1 MANTT
6 FNGPV
11 RSENGFEVVTKNNT
25 TGAYITRQAAGL
37 PDMTGMAF
45 GNLATGANITLGVG
59 TPAGSPGIIEAVNYT
74 GAAACA
80 VALPAAISGTIA
92 IYVQSIDT
100 AGGVATL
107 TFDAVGTDVWSTGS
121 IIESRTGAAVTYD
134 SSAAGDT
141 KLVFTPANV
150 VTNLLTT
157 GGIIAFQCFEDG
169 VWTISSRLGG
179 AGTATTGSFAFA
191 A

>member
-6 FNGPV
+6 FSGPV
-11 RSENGFEVVTKNNT
+11 RSENGFEIVTKNNT

-45 GNLATGANITLGVG
+45 GSLATGANITLGAGV
-59 TPAGSPGIIEAVNYT
+59 PAGSPGVIDAVDYT

-80 VALPAAISGTIA
+80 AALPAAISGVIV

-100 AGGVATL
+100 AGGTETL
-107 TFDAVGTDVWSTGS
+107 TFNAAGTDVWATGS
-121 IIESRTGAAVTYD
+121 NIESRFGNAVTYD
-134 SSAAGDT
+134 NSAAGET
-141 KLVFTPANV
+141 QLVFTPANAA
-150 VTNLLTT
+150 TNLLTT

>member
-37 PDMTGMAF
+37 PDMTGMAAAS
-45 GNLATGANITLGVG
+45 LATGANITLGVG

-107 TFDAVGTDVWSTGS
+107 TFDAAGTDVWATGS
-121 IIESRTGAAVTYD
+121 NIESRAGAAVTYTN
-134 SSAAGDT
+134 SAAGDT

-179 AGTATTGSFAFA
+179 AGTATTGAFAFA